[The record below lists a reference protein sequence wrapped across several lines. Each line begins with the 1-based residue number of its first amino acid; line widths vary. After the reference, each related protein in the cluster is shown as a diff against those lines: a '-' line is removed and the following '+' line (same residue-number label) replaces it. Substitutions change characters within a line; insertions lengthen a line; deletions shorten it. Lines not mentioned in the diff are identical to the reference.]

1 MLYTLSPTSFAAGR
15 NVPSSNS
22 PRGYI
27 GFLCPLVQR
36 GVPIP
41 EPMVGCVLVAFG
53 DSATERV
60 VFKRHGFT
68 VIALSVS
75 KGRKSSPQR
84 QERSYIRWS
93 QLTNYEY
100 CQKPAIILPFLL
112 CLYKYIEPYPSI

>member
-1 MLYTLSPTSFAAGR
+1 MLSALLPTSFAAGR

-53 DSATERV
+53 DSATEWV
-60 VFKRHGFT
+60 VFKRHGLT

-75 KGRKSSPQR
+75 KRRKSSPQR
-84 QERSYIRWS
+84 Q
-93 QLTNYEY
+93 
-100 CQKPAIILPFLL
+100 
-112 CLYKYIEPYPSI
+112 